1 MIGRLASA
9 GLSINR
15 EKCKFGLSTVS
26 FLGHS
31 VSKDGISL
39 LPSKVLAIADMPRPT
54 MKVELQHFFG
64 STNFYHRFVPYLAK
78 ILAPLHSLTASCKT
92 AKSPLAWES
101 VHQDAFIAAKDAL
114 ANAMMLSH
122 PSSDPGML
130 VMLTMDASDVAV
142 STVLAQGAAHQP
154 LGFYSKK
161 LLSAEKKCSACD
173 KELLALYLSI
183 RHFRHNLEGQPTLH
197 GLDRP

>member
-1 MIGRLASA
+1 
-9 GLSINR
+9 
-15 EKCKFGLSTVS
+15 
-26 FLGHS
+26 
-31 VSKDGISL
+31 
-39 LPSKVLAIADMPRPT
+39 
-54 MKVELQHFFG
+54 MKVELQRFLG
-64 STNFYHRFVPYLAK
+64 SINFCHRFVPYLAK

-114 ANAMMLSH
+114 SH

-130 VMLTMDASDVAV
+130 VMLTTDASDVAV
-142 STVLAQGAAHQP
+142 GTVLAQGAAHQP

-183 RHFRHNLEGQPTLH
+183 RHFRHHLEGQPTLH